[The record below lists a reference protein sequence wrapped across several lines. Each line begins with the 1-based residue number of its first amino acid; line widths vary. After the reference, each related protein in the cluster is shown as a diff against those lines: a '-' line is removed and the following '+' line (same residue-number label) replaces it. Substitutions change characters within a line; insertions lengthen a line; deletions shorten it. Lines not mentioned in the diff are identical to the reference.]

1 MSVVV
6 TGAACAVLVLV
17 AGAGCSDAGGAAGG
31 STDSTVLVGD
41 RESTTTVAGPASGAS
56 GASGV
61 TGATGATGSSGASGV
76 SGSVVW
82 EVTTPSSRGTHN
94 TAAPAAAGGTPVA
107 TLPLTTVPSSP
118 LAAEIEAAYVAAWE
132 DIKVAAQLDNYETPQ
147 LADHIV
153 EPMLEKFRGLLRGLD
168 VDGVYLVWDAPDDSW
183 YRIEAIE
190 QFGNGEVVATICA
203 YFDDVTLRQGTDEI
217 VDREIVAARFRET
230 FTRPD
235 GVWRWIHRQKIDS
248 GGDLASD
255 CAVPSAVV
263 TLALTSAR
271 RTPSPRPDWRGS
283 PRRPR

>member
-1 MSVVV
+1 
-6 TGAACAVLVLV
+6 VLVSV

-61 TGATGATGSSGASGV
+61 TGATGETGSSGASGV
-76 SGSVVW
+76 SGVSESVVW

-153 EPMLEKFRGLLRGLD
+153 EPMLEKFRGFLRELD
-168 VDGVYLVWDAPDDSW
+168 VDGEYLVRDVPDDSW
-183 YRIEAIE
+183 HRIEALE
-190 QFGNGEVVATICA
+190 QLGNGEVVATICA
-203 YFDDVTLRQGTDEI
+203 YGDVITLRQDTGA
-217 VDREIVAARFRET
+217 VAGRQQVAARFDET
-230 FTRPD
+230 FTEVD
-235 GVWRWIHRQKIDS
+235 GTWKWIHRQKVDS
-248 GGDLASD
+248 GGDEASD
-255 CAVPSAVV
+255 CAVP
-263 TLALTSAR
+263 
-271 RTPSPRPDWRGS
+271 RP
-283 PRRPR
+283 